1 MRMPDNPAVAE
12 LSRLKPAKL
21 RVFCAGDPDTGKAV
35 AIPANRKKWETL
47 AHTLDGLDWLRIEA
61 LDARGNIVG
70 VVAREE
76 EPDDEDETA
85 VDYDAAEAQRDERM
99 LALMLKAQS
108 VALAAQERSQRPL
121 IDGMA
126 KLVGTVTTAL
136 DATSRAYNA
145 ALAAASSMPATAG
158 GDGSDESANRF
169 MQMAMML
176 LMKSGNQGAAN
187 VAGVVDAAQR
197 VAAAKP
203 AVPPPSKP
211 NGAPRPS
218 TPPAPGH

>member
-1 MRMPDNPAVAE
+1 MRLPDNPAVAE
-12 LSRLKPAKL
+12 LSKLRPAKL

-35 AIPANRKKWETL
+35 AIPSNRKKWETL

-76 EPDDEDETA
+76 EPDDEEPS
-85 VDYDAAEAQRDERM
+85 VDYDAAEAARDERL

-108 VALAAQERSQRPL
+108 VALSAQERSQRPL

-145 ALAAASSMPATAG
+145 ALAAASSIPAAAG
-158 GDGSDESANRF
+158 GGEADESASRF
-169 MQMAMML
+169 MQMVMML
-176 LMKSGNQGAAN
+176 AMRSGQPGLASA
-187 VAGVVDAAQR
+187 AGVVSDAAK

-203 AVPPPSKP
+203 AAPPPSKP
-211 NGAPRPS
+211 SGAPRPS
-218 TPPAPGH
+218 TPPAQGH

>member
-1 MRMPDNPAVAE
+1 MRLPDNPAVAE
-12 LSRLKPAKL
+12 LSKLKPAKL
-21 RVFCAGDPDTGKAV
+21 RVFCAGDPDNGKAV
-35 AIPANRKKWETL
+35 AIPSNRKKWETL

-76 EPDDEDETA
+76 EPDDEDEPG
-85 VDYDAAEAQRDERM
+85 VDYDAAEAARDERM

-145 ALAAASSMPATAG
+145 ALAAASSMPAAAG
-158 GDGSDESANRF
+158 GENDESASRF
-169 MQMAMML
+169 MQMVMML
-176 LMKSGNQGAAN
+176 AMRSGQPGLAN
-187 VAGVVDAAQR
+187 AAGVVQDAAR

-203 AVPPPSKP
+203 AATPPSKP

>member
-1 MRMPDNPAVAE
+1 MRLPDHPAVAE
-12 LSRLKPAKL
+12 LARLKPAKL
-21 RVFCAGDPDTGKAV
+21 RVFTAAEPDVGKAV
-35 AIPANRKKWETL
+35 AIPNNRTKWANL
-47 AHTLDGLDWLRIEA
+47 ARTLDGLDWLRIEA

-76 EPDDEDETA
+76 EPDEEEPD
-85 VDYDAAEAQRDERM
+85 VDYDAAEAARDERM

-145 ALAAASSMPATAG
+145 ALAAASSIPAGGAG
-158 GDGSDESANRF
+158 GDGNEDVTKF
-169 MQMAMML
+169 MQMVMML
-176 LMKSGNQGAAN
+176 AMRSGQPGIATA
-187 VAGVVDAAQR
+187 AGVVADAQR

-203 AVPPPSKP
+203 AVPGPSKP
-211 NGAPRPS
+211 NGAQQPS
-218 TPPAPGH
+218 KPPAPGH